1 MKRTNPEVD
10 SKAAPCA
17 GDDALLREAMQN
29 LRPPISNPTPAP
41 AVANVAP
48 KSKKGKTENVKPAG
62 LEDNIDEVLN
72 EIDLKEQP
80 TVREVRFI
88 ELRFVEG
95 MTTDKAMIAAGY
107 GKYSPKQRYRIAT
120 KIVQKYEHRAG
131 DHRKIMRAM
140 GYGETKI
147 IEMLIDS
154 AENAKSEMVRLG
166 ARTFLAKC
174 LGMQQD
180 VVDMQS
186 GIRIIVNAGPQ
197 QQAAEPVLGGGRPAL
212 IHQVEHKALPRSIEI
227 TR

>member
-1 MKRTNPEVD
+1 MERTNPEVD
-10 SKAAPCA
+10 SEAVACT
-17 GDDALLREAMQN
+17 GDDALLRQAMQN
-29 LRPPISNPTPAP
+29 IRPPSSKPAPAP

-48 KSKKGKTENVKPAG
+48 KSKKGKTKNIKPAG
-62 LEDNIDEVLN
+62 LEDNIDAVLN
-72 EIDLKEQP
+72 EIDFKEQP
-80 TVREVRFI
+80 TAREARFI

-107 GKYSPKQRYRIAT
+107 GKYSQKQRYRIAT
-120 KIVQKYEHRAG
+120 KIVQKYEHQAG

-140 GYGETKI
+140 GYGETKV

-180 VVDMQS
+180 VADVQS
-186 GIRIIVNAGPQ
+186 GIRIIVNAGHQ
-197 QQAAEPVLGGGRPAL
+197 QPAAKPVPGAVRPAL
-212 IHQVEHKALPRSIEI
+212 IHQVEHKAQPQAIEI